1 MSKGRPNECK
11 TQVSEEDRVTVCR
24 LRKAYNLPC
33 NNCKYNEY
41 CQSKGLTKEVNNG
54 YCIKV

>member
-1 MSKGRPNECK
+1 MAKGRPNESK

-24 LRKAYNLPC
+24 LRTVYDLPC
-33 NNCKYNEY
+33 NTCKYNEY

-54 YCIKV
+54 NCITL

>member
-1 MSKGRPNECK
+1 MDKGRPNECK
-11 TQVSEEDRVTVCR
+11 TSVSEEDRVTVCR

-41 CQSKGLTKEVNNG
+41 CQRKGLTKGGTNVNR
-54 YCIKV
+54 IKV

>member
-1 MSKGRPNECK
+1 MSKGRPNKCK
-11 TQVSEEDRVTVCR
+11 TSVSEDDRVTVCR

-33 NNCKYNEY
+33 NNCKYNEC

-54 YCIKV
+54 NCK